1 VKKNLF
7 SSVKKYLPFI
17 GIIFLIYLI
26 YSLDVNKVLSSLLSI
41 KPIYIVFAI
50 SLTLPRILIRNFK
63 WMLIQKEQK
72 IYLTFLQSLKIFMIG
87 YFYGVITPGFLGHL
101 IRVPYMKEKT
111 NEPYG
116 KLFINIFIETSLGS
130 IVQYVMVLLGLI
142 FILEK
147 FPQDENLKMI
157 FIIFASFAII
167 SALILLYFLKK
178 DRGEKTLSFII
189 KYTIPKKYK
198 NTYYSF
204 INAFYNDFPR
214 ITRLIIPTFLT
225 FLTYLLVFS
234 QEYIIVMAL
243 GINIPFLSFML
254 LFPVANVA
262 GYLPITFAGLG
273 TREYTSIIIFSTLY
287 SIDQADVLVFTLVG
301 FIVTDV
307 FAGFCGFLVSL
318 TETRKKGISEIHK
331 IFK

>member
-1 VKKNLF
+1 MKKNLF